1 MEIDRIREQIPVC
14 QKMVYVNSGWS
25 GPSPVS
31 VVEAIKARLDYEMV
45 QGVTTPEVRDSGR
58 EIQDQA
64 RRAVANLLN
73 ATPEE
78 ICLTKNTTDGIN
90 IVINGLTWSR
100 GDEIITCS
108 LEHSSVLVPSYFQQW
123 RHGAVVKVVPLDS
136 NEGPDAILAKM
147 ESAITHRT
155 RLVFLSHIQYS
166 TGLRMPVEEI
176 RRMTKDRGIMLLLD
190 GAQTAGHISLDMKE
204 LDCDFYA
211 IPGQKWL
218 LGSEGVGAL
227 FIRQDMISEVQPVHV
242 VGRAVLPHEG
252 PEDMEPETAS
262 IDKFLGTS
270 TSTALQAGML
280 EAIRFVQAAG
290 VKEIEERDLDLA
302 FRLKQSLG
310 ETPGVKVLSP
320 MERGGSSGL
329 VSFAIDG
336 IEPADAV
343 TRLWEQH
350 QIVARQVGFPS
361 GIRVA
366 LHFFNTEEEV
376 EQVVEAVRRMA

>member
-1 MEIDRIREQIPVC
+1 MERDRIREQIPVC

-108 LEHSSVLVPSYFQQW
+108 LEHSSVLVPSYFQQL

-136 NEGPDAILAKM
+136 NEGPDSILAKM
-147 ESAITHRT
+147 ESAITPRT

-227 FIRQDMISEVQPVHV
+227 FIRQDMISQVQPVHV
-242 VGRAVLPHEG
+242 AGRAVLPHGG

-280 EAIRFVQAAG
+280 EAIRFVQGAG

-329 VSFAIDG
+329 VSFAVDG

-376 EQVVEAVRRMA
+376 EQVVKAVRRMA

>member
-1 MEIDRIREQIPVC
+1 MDIDRIREQIPVC
-14 QKMVYVNSGWS
+14 RRMVYVNTGWS

-31 VVEAIKARLDYEMV
+31 VVEAIKARLDYERD
-45 QGVTTPEVRDSGR
+45 QGPTDPEVLDSGR

-64 RRAVANLLN
+64 RQAVANLLN
-73 ATPEE
+73 AVPDE

-90 IVINGLTWSR
+90 IVINGLTWSQ

-123 RHGAVVKVVPLDS
+123 RHGALVKVVPLASD
-136 NEGPDAILAKM
+136 EGPDAILGKM
-147 ESAITHRT
+147 EAAISHRT

-190 GAQTAGHISLDMKE
+190 GAQTAGHISLDMRE

-227 FIRQDMISEVQPVHV
+227 YIRGDMIPQVQPVHV
-242 VGRAVLPHEG
+242 AGRAVLPHEG

-290 VKEIEERDLDLA
+290 VAEIEERDLDLA
-302 FRLKQSLG
+302 SQLKQSLG
-310 ETPGVKVLSP
+310 EIPGVKVLSSL
-320 MERGGSSGL
+320 ERGSSSGL
-329 VSFAIDG
+329 VSFTIDG
-336 IEPADAV
+336 LEPEDAV
-343 TRLWEQH
+343 TRLWENH
-350 QIVARQVGFPS
+350 HIVARQVGFPS

-376 EQVVEAVRRMA
+376 GQVVEAVRSMA